1 MFSSRARW
9 GSGNAACAQV
19 RKSVK
24 TGSSTSLS
32 RTFAHSRA
40 LSRTFT
46 HSRAPRFRSH
56 ASRSCGMGSTQS
68 PRISTMPYGTPW
80 QQDAQQGMGPGNKQ
94 AAIASSETEARRNP
108 AMSRQ
113 TPDTRS
119 QVSTSIG
126 RTCVFSR
133 TFAHPRVSSRIQH
146 RLHTSP
152 LIRRVPRP
160 MDVQFYVSAPTQGYV
175 YVLKRGG
182 SLLLCNNGRA
192 FLETR

>member
-68 PRISTMPYGTPW
+68 PRKSTMPYGTPW

-108 AMSRQ
+108 VIITSPESESRHNRVIIPPWAGRRQ
-113 TPDTRS
+113 TPEAKS
-119 QVSTSIG
+119 AHQSAELAY
-126 RTCVFSR
+126 SR
-133 TFAHPRVSSRIQH
+133 ALSRILAHPRASSIDYILRHSYGVFQDQWMCSSTYQ
-146 RLHTSP
+146 RPPKVTFTS
-152 LIRRVPRP
+152 
-160 MDVQFYVSAPTQGYV
+160 
-175 YVLKRGG
+175 
-182 SLLLCNNGRA
+182 
-192 FLETR
+192 